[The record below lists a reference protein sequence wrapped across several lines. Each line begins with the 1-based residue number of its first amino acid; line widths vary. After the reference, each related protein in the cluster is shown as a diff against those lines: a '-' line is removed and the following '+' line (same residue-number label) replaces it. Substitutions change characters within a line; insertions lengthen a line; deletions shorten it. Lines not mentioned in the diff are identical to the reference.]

1 MAEIEM
7 RIKEMIIQRYG
18 SMKKFCEKIDM
29 PWTTLDSILKRGIA
43 NSNISNVLKITKEL
57 RVNTELLV
65 AGIIKPTTGDD
76 LLDYY
81 YDKTSEIIELIEN
94 DGYTVLETNSPYD
107 DTIIIKDTSGNLVR
121 MISQGEL
128 LGKYEKISLSNPKNI
143 VQDLLDSENSPHTIA
158 AHHDGEEWTDEE
170 LDEIEEFKKFV
181 LSKRK

>member
-1 MAEIEM
+1 
-7 RIKEMIIQRYG
+7 
-18 SMKKFCEKIDM
+18 
-29 PWTTLDSILKRGIA
+29 
-43 NSNISNVLKITKEL
+43 
-57 RVNTELLV
+57 
-65 AGIIKPTTGDD
+65 
-76 LLDYY
+76 
-81 YDKTSEIIELIEN
+81 
-94 DGYTVLETNSPYD
+94 
-107 DTIIIKDTSGNLVR
+107 